1 MITIISGSN
10 KSGSLTRKVALNY
23 FNRIS
28 ETGQSVKLLDLEQV
42 DFAFV
47 SPSMYEKE
55 KSEYIKN
62 LQAEYFSPASVFV
75 FVVPEYNGS
84 FPGILKLLI
93 DSLEVRSAF
102 ENKKAALVGVAT
114 GRAGNLRGLD
124 HLAGI
129 LHHMHVMIIPG
140 NVLISRAAEELDAG
154 GNFVHDATRKLVDKQ
169 VLKVTT
175 A

>member
-10 KSGSLTRKVALNY
+10 KHGSLTKKVALNY
-23 FNRIS
+23 FNRIR
-28 ETGQSVKLLDLEQV
+28 ETGREVKLLDLEQLNY
-42 DFAFV
+42 DFINPAMYDKDR
-47 SPSMYEKE
+47 SPF
-55 KSEYIKN
+55 IRQ
-62 LQAEYFSPASVFV
+62 LQEEYFTPASVFIL
-75 FVVPEYNGS
+75 VVPEYNGS

-93 DSLEVRSAF
+93 DSLDVKAAF

-114 GRAGNLRGLD
+114 GRAGNIRGLD

-140 NVLISRAAEELDAG
+140 NVLISRAAEELDAE

-169 VLKVTT
+169 VSKVI
-175 A
+175 AH